1 MPRAPSTCLYCGV
14 VGHTR
19 SSCGDL
25 EMDRILYLCSGE
37 VDVLQDIW
45 QRYSELNIH
54 KILFKKLSEVQLLM
68 EGHLPAVIFK
78 TKKPLNIA
86 RKYSL
91 VTVRI
96 GEDRKFKKETL
107 LYSEENWNTIQNTWK
122 DYTKTIK
129 DNTRLLTEKSQKYLE
144 KIRRLERDLPGKMS
158 WYNGQITPQ
167 VKFNLKT
174 LHNLFH
180 VDYLAEKE
188 RLFQE
193 QTRDNERARVRIQ
206 ERLQQEQM
214 RHAERVE
221 VVREQD
227 ILTIREPLPV
237 LRDTVIEAEDC
248 PICLETLGETAK
260 VILRCGHQMCISCM
274 LIQTLRATAE
284 KNVKT
289 CQCPVCRTGYLQ

>member
-1 MPRAPSTCLYCGV
+1 MPRAPSRCTHCGV

-19 SSCGDL
+19 AGCIDL
-25 EMDRILYLCSGE
+25 EVDRILYLCSGE
-37 VDVLQDIW
+37 VDVFTSD
-45 QRYSELNIH
+45 ELNINR
-54 KILFKKLSEVQLLM
+54 IPFEKLSEVQLLM
-68 EGHLPAVIFK
+68 EGRIPSVIFK

-91 VTVRI
+91 MTVRI
-96 GEDRKFKKETL
+96 GEDRKFEKETL

-129 DNTRLLTEKSQKYLE
+129 DNTQLITEKSQKYLQ
-144 KIRRLERDLPGKMS
+144 KSSWLARDLPGKVY
-158 WYNGQITPQ
+158 WYDGRIIPQ
-167 VKFNLKT
+167 VKFTLKT
-174 LHNLFH
+174 LHKLFH

-193 QTRDNERARVRIQ
+193 QTLHNERARVGLQ
-206 ERLQQEQM
+206 ARLQRQQM
-214 RHAERVE
+214 LRAERVE

-227 ILTIREPLPV
+227 RWTNREPLPV

-248 PICLETLGETAK
+248 PICLETLCETAK

-274 LIQTLRATAE
+274 LTQTLRAAAE
-284 KNVKT
+284 KNLKT